1 VIERKTSMVTRG
13 ALQID
18 PNRNPAVLD
27 TRTWDPEAAGR
38 AVRAQ
43 EDSYWPALSAA
54 GASGAPLPPGRGLTP
69 HGGSLTCFG
78 GARLLL
84 AGLADG
90 QEVLLSIGGPVDPL
104 GDPQS
109 SFALADGTRVAVY
122 PTVASLLDRFFRYL
136 QPSKGPRALGAT
148 PRLGIGCRMST
159 MVWPGVWRAM
169 NECGFAANAIQ
180 NSLRE
185 LSLLTELE
193 AGLPPRSNY
202 QFSFGAVQEGHTGS
216 TFEGLWTEGV
226 LSALRTP
233 GFPRYGADAD
243 HIMVKRTP
251 DGLERAKRIIEAGR
265 YYSFFTLD
273 VSDLLDYGALAAGD
287 GSARLEAILPDPEGR
302 RLLVAYHHDA
312 SRAVCRARHG
322 SPGTLYA
329 GEAGLLGPLV
339 AKYWKALDAADSLAR
354 HLVSLK
360 KSARFDLELSIDE
373 NPADVRTCDCL
384 TSEQELVFLLLEA
397 QRRGLPLTHVAPNFG
412 IEKGTDYRCSDG
424 LAGLEKRAEGL
435 YRVAERFGVMLDCH
449 SGDDLSRETMRT
461 MGRASKGRIHFKVSP
476 SLQVIFGEVL
486 FEHARRVFDFW
497 FDDAVAHAQAQESAG
512 SELARAA
519 LRELERDG
527 RKRHPRSP
535 VFHHFAFASVGRR
548 DERNRFFNRE
558 RFYDLPQGV
567 AEAYTE
573 RIARFLGEVAS
584 DVFDQ
589 D

>member
-1 VIERKTSMVTRG
+1 MVNRG
-13 ALQID
+13 ALEID

-27 TRTWDPEAAGR
+27 TRTWDADAAAR
-38 AVRAQ
+38 AVKSQ
-43 EDSYWPALSAA
+43 DDSYWAALLAASVA
-54 GASGAPLPPGRGLTP
+54 GAALPQGRGLTP
-69 HGGSLTCFG
+69 YPGSLTRRG
-78 GARLLL
+78 GARLVL

-90 QEVLLSIGGPVDPL
+90 QEVLLAIGGPVDPL
-104 GDPQS
+104 GDPQA

-122 PTVASLLDRFFRYL
+122 PTHAALLDRFFRFV

-148 PRLGIGCRMST
+148 PRLGIGCRMT
-159 MVWPGVWRAM
+159 TLVWPGVWRAM
-169 NECGFAANAIQ
+169 NERGFAANAIQ

-185 LSLLTELE
+185 LALLTELE

-265 YYSFFTLD
+265 HYSFFTLD
-273 VSDLLDYGALAAGD
+273 VSDLLDYAALSAG
-287 GSARLEAILPDPEGR
+287 GGQGRLEAILPDPLER

-312 SRAVCRARHG
+312 SRAVCRARRG
-322 SPGTLYA
+322 SPGPAYA
-329 GEAGLLGPLV
+329 GDESLIGPLV

-354 HLVSLK
+354 HIVSLK
-360 KSARFDLELSIDE
+360 GPARFDLELSIDE
-373 NPADVRTCDCL
+373 NPADVQTCDNL

-412 IEKGTDYRCSDG
+412 IEKGTDYRCGDG
-424 LAGLEKRAEGL
+424 LQGLERRAAGL

-449 SGDDLSRETMRT
+449 SGDDLSRETMRA
-461 MGRASKGRIHFKVSP
+461 MGRASEGRIHFKVSP

-486 FEHARRVFDFW
+486 YEHARKTFDFW

-519 LRELERDG
+519 LQELERDG

-535 VFHHFAFASVGRR
+535 VFHHFAFGSVGRR

-584 DVFDQ
+584 DVFAQDQ
-589 D
+589 A

>member
-1 VIERKTSMVTRG
+1 MVNRG
-13 ALQID
+13 ALEID
-18 PNRNPAVLD
+18 PVRNPAVLD
-27 TRTWDPEAAGR
+27 TRTWDPDAACR
-38 AVRAQ
+38 AVRSQDNA
-43 EDSYWPALSAA
+43 YWAALSGACAA
-54 GASGAPLPPGRGLTP
+54 GTPLPQGRGLTP
-69 HGGSLTCFG
+69 HPGSLARRG

-84 AGLADG
+84 ASLADG
-90 QEVLLSIGGPVDPL
+90 QDVLLGVGGPVDPL
-104 GDPQS
+104 GDPQA

-122 PTVASLLDRFFRYL
+122 PTHASLLDRFFRSV

-148 PRLGIGCRMST
+148 PRLGIGCRMT
-159 MVWPGVWRAM
+159 TLVWPGIWRSM
-169 NECGFAANAIQ
+169 NEHGFAANAIQ

-185 LSLLTELE
+185 LALLTELE

-273 VSDLLDYGALAAGD
+273 VSDLLDFAALSAGD
-287 GSARLEAILPDPEGR
+287 GPQRLQAILPDPMER

-312 SRAVCRARHG
+312 SRAICRPRAG
-322 SPGTLYA
+322 AQAPVYA
-329 GEAGLLGPLV
+329 GEERLIGPLV
-339 AKYWKALDAADSLAR
+339 AKYWKALDAAENVAR

-360 KSARFDLELSIDE
+360 GSTRFDLELSIDE
-373 NPADVRTCDCL
+373 NPADIRTCDNL

-412 IEKGTDYRCSDG
+412 IEKGTDYRCPDG
-424 LAGLEKRAEGL
+424 LKGLEQRAAGL

-449 SGDDLSRETMRT
+449 SGDDLSRETMRV
-461 MGRASKGRIHFKVSP
+461 MGRASHGRIHFKVSP

-486 FEHARRVFDFW
+486 YEHARKVFDFW
-497 FDDAVAHAQAQESAG
+497 FDDAVAHARAQESAG

-519 LRELERDG
+519 LQELEREG
-527 RKRHPRSP
+527 RKRHPQSP

-548 DERNRFFNRE
+548 DDRNRFFNRE
-558 RFYDLPQGV
+558 RFYDLPQAV
-567 AEAYTE
+567 VDAYSE

-584 DVFDQ
+584 DVFGQ